1 MSKQHISPK
10 AEVVEK
16 NSDILSQFPRVELA
30 ISPTPIQELKRFSAA
45 LGGPR
50 IFIKRD
56 DQTGLAGGG
65 NKTRK
70 LEYLIGDALHNGA
83 DCVITAGAVQSNHC
97 RQTAAAAA
105 KFGME
110 CHLVFGTS
118 TVPPAPEGN
127 YFIDH
132 LLGAKF
138 HFTEKNL
145 RNQKMEAVA
154 DDLRSEGKSPY
165 VIPVGGSNH
174 IGALGYVRAMFEIV
188 EQLETLQLKVNHIFF
203 ATSSGGTQAGLVLG
217 AKLSEFQ
224 GHVSGV
230 SVDQA
235 PDENSEFKYKAFV
248 LDIVRSAEQALGL
261 ANETRMSDLSIDYD
275 YLGEGYGVVGDS
287 EREAIRLLARTE
299 GILVGPV
306 YTGRALG
313 ALIDY
318 VRKGKIAPNETVL
331 FMHTGD
337 DIALHAYRDDL
348 L

>member
-1 MSKQHISPK
+1 MNVAEK
-10 AEVVEK
+10 AL
-16 NSDILSQFPRVELA
+16 NTLSQFPWVELA
-30 ISPTPIQELKRFSAA
+30 IAPTPIQELTRLSSA

-50 IFIKRD
+50 ILVKRD

-83 DCVITAGAVQSNHC
+83 DCVITAGAIQSNHC
-97 RQTAAAAA
+97 RQTAAAAS
-105 KFGME
+105 KFGLD
-110 CHLVFGTS
+110 CHLVFGTNS
-118 TVPPAPEGN
+118 APPAPEGN

-174 IGALGYVRAMFEIV
+174 IGALGYVRAMFEIK
-188 EQLETLQLKVNHIFF
+188 EQLETRHLKVNHIVF
-203 ATSSGGTQAGLVLG
+203 ATSSGGTQAGLALG
-217 AKLSEFQ
+217 AKLSEFK
-224 GHVSGV
+224 GVVSGV
-230 SVDQA
+230 SIDQV

-248 LDIVRSAEQALGL
+248 LDIARSAEQALGL
-261 ANETRMSDLSIDYD
+261 ANEISMSDLIIDYD
-275 YLGEGYGVVGDS
+275 YLGEGYGVVGES

-299 GILVGPV
+299 GILIGPV
-306 YTGRALG
+306 YTARALG

-318 VRKGKIAPNETVL
+318 VRKGKIAKDETVL

-337 DIALHAYRDDL
+337 EIALHAYRDDL